1 MERGN
6 LSGAAERIDLERW
19 RAAYPLAWSAH
30 IAAAC
35 KLFDVPPAFIYGIMT
50 VESAFHAHAVSISHA
65 YGSLQ
70 MIPRTGRRVSSELEL
85 PSFTPERLL
94 EPAYG
99 IPMGTQYMGRLLDRF
114 HHQEPLAAA
123 AYNAGPHRVAAWL
136 KANPHRPLDVFI
148 EEIPFR
154 QARGYSKSVLKH
166 TARLRH
172 IYYGEQRMYVP
183 NTLIAEHT
191 QYPNY

>member
-1 MERGN
+1 MALFGCTGKPVIEDTN
-6 LSGAAERIDLERW
+6 LDAFLDQFKKDAPPVMWGAI
-19 RAAYPLAWSAH
+19 
-30 IAAAC
+30 
-35 KLFDVPPAFIYGIMT
+35 VT
-50 VESAFHAHAVSISHA
+50 
-65 YGSLQ
+65 
-70 MIPRTGRRVSSELEL
+70 
-85 PSFTPERLL
+85 
-94 EPAYG
+94 
-99 IPMGTQYMGRLLDRF
+99 
-114 HHQEPLAAA
+114 AAA